1 MATVST
7 NVKIDQTLKQEAQ
20 ELFESF
26 GLSLS
31 SAINIFLRQSVREQA
46 IPFRVGNP
54 LPNMETIQAIED
66 ARKGI
71 GLSRGFTSVAELMED
86 LDADDQISDHI
97 LKRLQTDQE
106 TRRQGNAS
114 KDAMGRIAVYRPLS
128 CHAIF

>member
-7 NVKIDQTLKQEAQ
+7 NIKIDPVLKREAQ

-31 SAINIFLRQSVREQA
+31 SAINMFLRQSVREQA

-54 LPNMETIQAIED
+54 LPNLETIKAIEE

-71 GLSRGFTSVAELMED
+71 GLSKGFTSVSELMED
-86 LDADDQISDHI
+86 L
-97 LKRLQTDQE
+97 K
-106 TRRQGNAS
+106 
-114 KDAMGRIAVYRPLS
+114 K
-128 CHAIF
+128 